1 MEKTGQNFE
10 SVRNVERDRV
20 AFIEAIKNFEV
31 KEIDTDFDE
40 KSVAALVSELEKS
53 KLFILGEM
61 HGVKENVDII
71 YTLFKKFGFRKLAL
85 EWNVIMKEK
94 TNEFLQTGELDFE
107 SIENIPDGRI
117 TAGHFALLKRLKEE
131 GLLES
136 LTCFVEKR
144 ESRDWDISDRNR
156 ANKVLEDL
164 SDAFTLVVA
173 GNWHTETKP
182 ITFPGEEVVHH
193 PMGEN
198 IKKHISNV
206 PSGRIEYQK
215 GQYHNFGVKDF
226 WVNPDEP
233 ELLKAKFYK
242 TTDGIYSFDLPEA
255 HTAVVPNPS
264 ERG

>member
-94 TNEFLQTGELDFE
+94 TNEFLQTG
-107 SIENIPDGRI
+107 
-117 TAGHFALLKRLKEE
+117 
-131 GLLES
+131 
-136 LTCFVEKR
+136 
-144 ESRDWDISDRNR
+144 
-156 ANKVLEDL
+156 
-164 SDAFTLVVA
+164 
-173 GNWHTETKP
+173 
-182 ITFPGEEVVHH
+182 
-193 PMGEN
+193 
-198 IKKHISNV
+198 
-206 PSGRIEYQK
+206 
-215 GQYHNFGVKDF
+215 
-226 WVNPDEP
+226 
-233 ELLKAKFYK
+233 
-242 TTDGIYSFDLPEA
+242 
-255 HTAVVPNPS
+255 
-264 ERG
+264 